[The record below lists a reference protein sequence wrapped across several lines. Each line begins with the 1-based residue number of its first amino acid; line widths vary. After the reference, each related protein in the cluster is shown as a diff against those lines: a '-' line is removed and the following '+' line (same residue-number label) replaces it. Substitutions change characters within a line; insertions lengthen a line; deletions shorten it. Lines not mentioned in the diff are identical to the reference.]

1 MTFQASQALI
11 TGALLLAVRQTE
23 AQRGQLLEHHG
34 RHPAAPRPTQRRLHK
49 IRDRRARKL
58 RARYIERVNVQKQ
71 HLTGGGITGLID
83 FKRGEFRV

>member
-34 RHPAAPRPTQRRLHK
+34 RHPEAPRPTQRRLHK

-58 RARYIERVNVQKQ
+58 AARYREHVAVYSQHVSGIPVYSLEGLGEIEFV
-71 HLTGGGITGLID
+71 
-83 FKRGEFRV
+83 